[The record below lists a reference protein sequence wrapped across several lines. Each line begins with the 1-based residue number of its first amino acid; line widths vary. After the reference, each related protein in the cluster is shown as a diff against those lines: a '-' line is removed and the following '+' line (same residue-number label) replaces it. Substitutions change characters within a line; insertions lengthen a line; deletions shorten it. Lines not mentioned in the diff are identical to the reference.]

1 MMTEPRPPDL
11 DEADARVALDLL
23 VSNRS
28 FHNLIGHFGAARA
41 ALSADA
47 AALAA
52 VVEPARVAAI
62 RAEREAPAALATARA
77 SLAGLGASALPHGLP
92 GYPADLC
99 ALDPPPPVV
108 YVRGAL
114 RPGRGVA
121 LVGTRRA
128 SGLACDLARD
138 LAASVARTGET
149 VVSGGAYGIDAA
161 AHEGALEAGGHTTVV
176 LAGGLDR
183 PYPDRHIPLFE
194 RAARQGA
201 VLSTAPPGTP
211 PVRGRFLAR
220 NAVIAALARAV
231 VVVEA
236 PARSGARSTAR
247 AAERLGRTVL
257 AVPGSPGTAWLLS
270 RGATPI
276 RDADGLRR
284 ALAGEAPR
292 AAPPTMD
299 DPVAAALRRLGR
311 ASSEDLVAE
320 SGQDPAAVMAALL
333 TGTLAGTVAELPD
346 GSYLWAADL
355 S

>member
-1 MMTEPRPPDL
+1 MMTEPHPPDL

-28 FHNLIGHFGAARA
+28 FHNLIGHFGAARTVLA
-41 ALSADA
+41 ADA
-47 AALAA
+47 SGLAA
-52 VVEPARVAAI
+52 VVEPDRVAALH
-62 RAEREAPAALATARA
+62 AERTHRQALTQAQA
-77 SLAGLGASALPHGLP
+77 SLADLGARALPHGLP
-92 GYPADLC
+92 GYPEDLC
-99 ALDPPPPVV
+99 ALDPAPPVV

-114 RPGRGVA
+114 RPGQGVA
-121 LVGTRRA
+121 IVGTRRA
-128 SGLACDLARD
+128 SGLACGLARE
-138 LAASVARTGET
+138 LAAVVARQGES

-161 AHEGALEAGGHTTVV
+161 AHEGALDGGGHTTVV

-194 RAARQGA
+194 RAARHGA
-201 VLSTAPPGTP
+201 VLSTAPPGAA

-231 VVVEA
+231 IVVEA
-236 PARSGARSTAR
+236 PARSGALSTAR
-247 AAERLGRTVL
+247 AAARLGRQVI

-270 RGATPI
+270 RGAI
-276 RDADGLRR
+276 AVRDAAGLAR
-284 ALAGEAPR
+284 ALAGEQPL
-292 AAPPTMD
+292 AAPTAAD
-299 DPVAAALRRLGR
+299 DPVTGALRRLGR
-311 ASSEDLVAE
+311 ATSEDLVAA
-320 SGQDPAAVMAALL
+320 SGQPAAAVLATLL

>member
-1 MMTEPRPPDL
+1 
-11 DEADARVALDLL
+11 
-23 VSNRS
+23 
-28 FHNLIGHFGAARA
+28 
-41 ALSADA
+41 
-47 AALAA
+47 
-52 VVEPARVAAI
+52 
-62 RAEREAPAALATARA
+62 
-77 SLAGLGASALPHGLP
+77 
-92 GYPADLC
+92 
-99 ALDPPPPVV
+99 
-108 YVRGAL
+108 
-114 RPGRGVA
+114 
-121 LVGTRRA
+121 
-128 SGLACDLARD
+128 
-138 LAASVARTGET
+138 
-149 VVSGGAYGIDAA
+149 
-161 AHEGALEAGGHTTVV
+161 
-176 LAGGLDR
+176 
-183 PYPDRHIPLFE
+183 
-194 RAARQGA
+194 
-201 VLSTAPPGTP
+201 
-211 PVRGRFLAR
+211 VRGRFLAR

-236 PARSGARSTAR
+236 PARSGALSTAR

-292 AAPPTMD
+292 AAAPTMD